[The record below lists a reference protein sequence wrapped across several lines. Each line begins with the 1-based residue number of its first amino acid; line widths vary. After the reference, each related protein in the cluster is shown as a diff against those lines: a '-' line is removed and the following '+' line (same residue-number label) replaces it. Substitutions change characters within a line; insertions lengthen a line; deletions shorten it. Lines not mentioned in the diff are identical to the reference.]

1 MGAYKNGDSSMYDSQ
16 LPSHSTKRVCGIE
29 EGATSGSWTGFNVD
43 QFVKSNSTRATA
55 EWTDFT
61 RRRRPPRLQPFD
73 DSVLAAIH
81 QYKMSKFRVPKQLS
95 DGD

>member
-1 MGAYKNGDSSMYDSQ
+1 MARF
-16 LPSHSTKRVCGIE
+16 RVTRRNVSDGVE
-29 EGATSGSWTGFNVD
+29 EGATSGSWTGFKVD
-43 QFVKSNSTRATA
+43 QFAKSNSTRATA
-55 EWTDFT
+55 ECTDFT

-81 QYKMSKFRVPKQLS
+81 QYKMSKFRVPRQLS